1 MRLTLRTRLTLWYT
15 LLLAVSLIIF
25 GTMLYYSL
33 FKVFTDNI
41 DEQINSVSGMMVHAV
56 IGPSGKL
63 ILPRNFDIILERFFG
78 IKTTGN
84 YIQVLNKKGAVEGKS
99 SSLEGFILPLSD
111 RGYENALK
119 GFSTYEVV
127 DTIGRFPVRTVTKPV
142 YLKEKGL
149 VAIIQVGSSLEG
161 IEKIFIYIVYVF
173 LFGGVISV
181 IIASAV
187 GWFLARKAL
196 KPVAEITT
204 MARRIG
210 AESLHERLSVDGA
223 TDEIGR
229 LSETFNEMIERLE
242 KSFEQVK
249 QFTGD
254 ASHELKTPLTVMQGE
269 VEVALRTETTVEGFK
284 EVLVSS
290 LEEVNRMNNIVT
302 NLLDLAKADVDGLS
316 TTKEPVRLD
325 NVVIH
330 SYELLEKVALDK
342 GLKIDILRNDSVTV
356 MGDNLRLGQLI
367 FNLID
372 NAIKYTG
379 GSQGSEVG
387 GRIDISLALE
397 EGRAKLTIKD
407 TGIGMPAEELKHI
420 FDRFY
425 RVDKARTRDAGGT
438 GLGLN
443 ICKVIVDSM
452 NGTITVES
460 EPGRSA
466 EFTVLLPALSGK
478 AEAPVV

>member
-1 MRLTLRTRLTLWYT
+1 MRLTLRTRLTFWYT
-15 LLLAVSLIIF
+15 MLLAISLLIF
-25 GTMLYYSL
+25 GMTLYYSL

-41 DEQINSVSGMMVHAV
+41 DEQIDAVSGMMVHAV
-56 IGPSGKL
+56 IGPHGKL
-63 ILPRNFDIILERFFG
+63 IVPRNFDIILERFFG

-84 YIQVLNKKGAVEGKS
+84 YIQILNNKGAVKGKS

-111 RGYENALK
+111 ESYQNALN
-119 GFSTYEVV
+119 GLSTYEVV
-127 DTIGRFPVRTVTKPV
+127 DTIGRFPVRTVTRPV
-142 YLKEKGL
+142 YFKQAGL

-161 IEKIFIYIVYVF
+161 IEKIFTYIIYVF

-210 AESLHERLSVDGA
+210 AENLHERLLVDGA

-229 LSETFNEMIERLE
+229 LSATFNEMIERLE
-242 KSFEQVK
+242 KSFEQVS

-254 ASHELKTPLTVMQGE
+254 ASHELKTPLTVMRGE

-290 LEEVNRMNNIVT
+290 LEEISRMNNIVT
-302 NLLDLAKADVDGLS
+302 NILDLAKADVDGLS
-316 TTKEPVRLD
+316 ASKEPVRLD
-325 NVVIH
+325 NVVINT
-330 SYELLEKVALDK
+330 YELLERVAKDK
-342 GLKIDILRNDSVTV
+342 GLNIDILRNDSVTV
-356 MGDNLRLGQLI
+356 MGDNLRLGQLL
-367 FNLID
+367 FNLLD
-372 NAIKYTG
+372 NAIKYTHGKG
-379 GSQGSEVG
+379 GKIS
-387 GRIDISLALE
+387 ISLSLVD
-397 EGRAKLTIKD
+397 GRAKIIVKD
-407 TGIGMPAEELKHI
+407 TGIGIPPDEVKHI

-425 RVDKARTRDAGGT
+425 RVDKARTREAGGA

-443 ICKVIVDSM
+443 ICKVIVGSM
-452 NGTITVES
+452 NGTLTVVS
-460 EPGRSA
+460 EPAVGT
-466 EFTVLLPALSGK
+466 EFTVLIPALSGK
-478 AEAPVV
+478 A

>member
-1 MRLTLRTRLTLWYT
+1 MKISLRTRLTFWYT
-15 LLLAVSLIIF
+15 MLLAVSLIIF
-25 GTMLYYSL
+25 GTTLYYSL

-41 DEQINSVSGMMVHAV
+41 DEQIDAVSGMMVHAV
-56 IGPSGKL
+56 IGPHGKL

-84 YIQVLNKKGAVEGKS
+84 YIQILNNNGAVKGKS

-111 RGYENALK
+111 EGYQNALK
-119 GFSTYEVV
+119 GLSTYEVV
-127 DTIGRFPVRTVTKPV
+127 DTIGRFPVRTVTRPV
-142 YLKEKGL
+142 YFKQKGL

-161 IEKIFIYIVYVF
+161 IEKIFTYIVYVF
-173 LFGGVISV
+173 LFGGVASV

-196 KPVAEITT
+196 KPVADITT

-229 LSETFNEMIERLE
+229 LSATFNEMIERLE
-242 KSFEQVK
+242 KSFEQVR

-290 LEEVNRMNNIVT
+290 LEEISRMNNIVT

-316 TTKEPVRLD
+316 AVKEPVRLD
-325 NVVIH
+325 NVLMN
-330 SYELLEKVALDK
+330 SYELLEKVALGK
-342 GLKIDILRNDSVTV
+342 GLKIDILRNDSAVV
-356 MGDNLRLGQLI
+356 MGDNLRLGQLV
-367 FNLID
+367 FNLLD
-372 NAIKYTG
+372 NAIKYTPG
-379 GSQGSEVG
+379 KD
-387 GRIDISLALE
+387 GRIDISLSIEKGL
-397 EGRAKLTIKD
+397 AKLVVTD
-407 TGIGMPAEELKHI
+407 TGIGISSDEVKHI

-452 NGTITVES
+452 GGSIDVKS
-460 EPGRSA
+460 EPGKGTG
-466 EFTVLLPALSGK
+466 FTVLI
-478 AEAPVV
+478 PVVSENSDLPLA